1 MTEKF
6 KPFTTTLLGSMPR
19 SEELVEARSRQFDS
33 PEAHDEYQ
41 KILRD
46 ETEEVV
52 RFQEKLDLDVI
63 VSGELD
69 RDNYMSYVAQHVPG
83 IKLLT
88 MEELVEITSTKDSF
102 EASLAEGDVDGTDIK
117 NPIVVEKIDVQAE
130 LDADQI
136 ANVQEMTDRRVKATL
151 PSPYLLTRSCWL
163 DEITADV
170 YEDKQ
175 ALGDDIIDLLINEIH
190 RLADLGVDIIQLDD
204 PILSEVVFTAASE
217 DTSFY

>member
-1 MTEKF
+1 MTEDF

-19 SEELVEARSRQFDS
+19 SEGLIEARSRQDDS
-33 PEAHDEYQ
+33 SEAYDEYQ
-41 KILRD
+41 KILHD
-46 ETEEVV
+46 ETEEVI
-52 RFQEKLDLDVI
+52 RFQERLGLDVV

-88 MEELVEITSTKDSF
+88 MEELVELTSSKDSF
-102 EASLAEGDVDGTDIK
+102 EASLVFGDADGTEIK
-117 NPIVVEKIDVQAE
+117 NPIVVEKIDTQAE
-130 LDADQI
+130 LDANQI
-136 ANVQEMTDRRVKATL
+136 AAVQEMTDRKVKATL

-163 DEITADV
+163 DEVTAGI
-170 YEDKQ
+170 YESKQ
-175 ALGDDIIDLLINEIH
+175 ALGDDIIELLINEVH

>member
-1 MTEKF
+1 MTEDF

-19 SEELVEARSRQFDS
+19 SEGLIEARSRQDDS
-33 PEAHDEYQ
+33 SEAYDEYQ
-41 KILRD
+41 KILHD
-46 ETEEVV
+46 ETEEVI
-52 RFQEKLDLDVI
+52 RFQERLGLDVV

-69 RDNYMSYVAQHVPG
+69 RDNYMSYVAQHVSG

-88 MEELVEITSTKDSF
+88 MEELVEITSSKDNF
-102 EASLAEGDVDGTDIK
+102 EASLVFGDADGTEIK
-117 NPIVVEKIDVQAE
+117 NPIVVEKIDTQAE
-130 LDADQI
+130 LDANQI
-136 ANVQEMTDRRVKATL
+136 AAVQEMTDRKVKATL

-163 DEITADV
+163 DEVTAGV
-170 YEDKQ
+170 YESKQ
-175 ALGDDIIDLLINEIH
+175 ALGDDIIELLINEVH

>member
-19 SEELVEARSRQFDS
+19 SEELVEARARQFDS

-52 RFQEKLDLDVI
+52 RYQEKLDLDVI

-117 NPIVVEKIDVQAE
+117 NPIVVEKIDAQAE

>member
-52 RFQEKLDLDVI
+52 RYQEKLDLDVI

-117 NPIVVEKIDVQAE
+117 NPIVVEKIDAQAE

>member
-1 MTEKF
+1 MTEDF

-19 SEELVEARSRQFDS
+19 SEGLIEARSRQDDS
-33 PEAHDEYQ
+33 SEAYDEYQ
-41 KILRD
+41 KILHD
-46 ETEEVV
+46 ETEEVI
-52 RFQEKLDLDVI
+52 RFQERLGLDVV

-88 MEELVEITSTKDSF
+88 MEELVEITSSKDNF
-102 EASLAEGDVDGTDIK
+102 EASLVFGDADGTEIK
-117 NPIVVEKIDVQAE
+117 NPIVVEKIDTQAE
-130 LDADQI
+130 LDANQI
-136 ANVQEMTDRRVKATL
+136 AAVQEMTDRKVKATL

-163 DEITADV
+163 DEVTAGV
-170 YEDKQ
+170 YESKQ
-175 ALGDDIIDLLINEIH
+175 ALGDDIIELLINEVR

>member
-1 MTEKF
+1 MTEDF

-19 SEELVEARSRQFDS
+19 SEGLIEARSRQDDS
-33 PEAHDEYQ
+33 SEAYDEYQ
-41 KILRD
+41 KNLHD
-46 ETEEVV
+46 ETEEVI
-52 RFQEKLDLDVI
+52 RFQERLGLDVV

-88 MEELVEITSTKDSF
+88 MEELVEITSSKDNF
-102 EASLAEGDVDGTDIK
+102 EASLVFGDADGTEIK
-117 NPIVVEKIDVQAE
+117 NPIVVEKIDTQAE
-130 LDADQI
+130 LDANQI
-136 ANVQEMTDRRVKATL
+136 AAVQEMTDRKVKATL

-163 DEITADV
+163 DEVTAGV
-170 YEDKQ
+170 YESKQ
-175 ALGDDIIDLLINEIH
+175 ALGDDIIELLINEVC

>member
-6 KPFTTTLLGSMPR
+6 KPFTTTLLRSMPR
-19 SEELVEARSRQFDS
+19 SEDLVEARSRQDDS
-33 PEAHDEYQ
+33 SEAYDEYQ
-41 KILRD
+41 KILHD
-46 ETEEVV
+46 ETEEVI
-52 RFQEKLDLDVI
+52 RFQERLGLDVV

-117 NPIVVEKIDVQAE
+117 NPIVVEKIDAQAE

>member
-1 MTEKF
+1 MTEDF

-19 SEELVEARSRQFDS
+19 SEGLIEARSRQDDS
-33 PEAHDEYQ
+33 SEAYDEYQ
-41 KILRD
+41 KILHD
-46 ETEEVV
+46 ETEEVI
-52 RFQEKLDLDVI
+52 RFQERLGLDVV

-88 MEELVEITSTKDSF
+88 MEELVEITSSKDNF
-102 EASLAEGDVDGTDIK
+102 EASLVFGDADGTEIK
-117 NPIVVEKIDVQAE
+117 NPIVVEKIDTQAE
-130 LDADQI
+130 LDANQI
-136 ANVQEMTDRRVKATL
+136 AAVQEMTDRKVKATL

-163 DEITADV
+163 DEVTAGI
-170 YEDKQ
+170 YESKQ
-175 ALGDDIIDLLINEIH
+175 ALGDDIIELLINEVH

>member
-1 MTEKF
+1 MTEDF

-19 SEELVEARSRQFDS
+19 SEGLIEARSRQDDS
-33 PEAHDEYQ
+33 SEAYDEYQ
-41 KILRD
+41 KILHD
-46 ETEEVV
+46 ETEEVI
-52 RFQEKLDLDVI
+52 RFQERLGLDVV

-88 MEELVEITSTKDSF
+88 MEELVEITSSKDNF
-102 EASLAEGDVDGTDIK
+102 EASLVFGDADGTEIK
-117 NPIVVEKIDVQAE
+117 NPIVVEKIDTQAE
-130 LDADQI
+130 LDANQI
-136 ANVQEMTDRRVKATL
+136 AAVQEMTDRKVKATL

-163 DEITADV
+163 DEVTAGV
-170 YEDKQ
+170 YESKQ
-175 ALGDDIIDLLINEIH
+175 ALGDDIIELLINEVH